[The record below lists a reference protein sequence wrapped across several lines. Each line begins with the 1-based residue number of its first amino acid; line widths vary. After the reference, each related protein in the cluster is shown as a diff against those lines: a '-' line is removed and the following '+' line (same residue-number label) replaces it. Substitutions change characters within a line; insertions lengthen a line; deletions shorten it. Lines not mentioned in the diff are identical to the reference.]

1 MMEEIAPLMEKLQEV
16 VVVVLVMV
24 GILHTQPPAAMV
36 DLVEVQPKM
45 VLLPHPGLFQS
56 VAHLRKTF
64 PQALIQSMETKV
76 EIQAI

>member
-24 GILHTQPPAAMV
+24 GVLHTQPPAAMV
-36 DLVEVQPKM
+36 DLVEVQAKM
-45 VLLPHPGLFQS
+45 VLIPHPGLFQP